1 MIIWIASFPKSGNTW
16 IRSIISSLIYSD
28 DGIFNFELL
37 KKIEQFPNKKHFEI
51 FTDKY
56 QNPHE
61 LKKFWIAAQ
70 DKINL
75 DNKAKFFKTH
85 HINCKIGEYSFT
97 NKNNTLGTIY
107 IVRDPRNL
115 VNSFSNHYSINKHTA
130 KKTITS
136 REFVTGA
143 IYRENKQSNVFTIIG
158 SWKDHYNSWT
168 KSNYNLLIIKYED
181 LLLDPQKELNK
192 IIKYLN
198 NFKDFKDF
206 NCDGQKIK
214 NILDSTSFEIMQKK
228 EEEEGFF
235 EAVPNKSN
243 DKKVKFFNQGINNN
257 WNKYLDKDDIKYIEN
272 SFDNEMRELGYL

>member
-1 MIIWIASFPKSGNTW
+1 MIIWIASYPKSGNTW
-16 IRSIISSLIYSD
+16 LRSIISSLIYSD

-37 KKIEQFPNKKHFEI
+37 KKIQQFPNKKYFES

-75 DNKAKFFKTH
+75 DKEIKFFKTH
-85 HINCKIGEYSFT
+85 HINCKIDEYPFT

-115 VNSFSNHYSINKHTA
+115 VNSFSNHYSIDKNTA

-136 REFVTGA
+136 QEFVTGA
-143 IYRENKQSNVFTIIG
+143 IYKENKNNKIFTIIG

-168 KSNYNLLIIKYED
+168 KANNNLLVLKYED
-181 LLLDPQKELNK
+181 LISDTQKEINRL
-192 IIKYLN
+192 IEYLKN
-198 NFKDFKDF
+198 FLNFKYDDF
-206 NCDGQKIK
+206 KIK
-214 NILDSTSFEIMQKK
+214 NILNSTSFEVLQKK
-228 EEEEGFF
+228 EVEEGFP
-235 EAVPNKSN
+235 ESVPDKSYKN
-243 DKKVKFFNQGINNN
+243 QVKFFNQGKEND
-257 WNKYLDKDDIKYIEN
+257 WHKYLNKEQAEYIEIELG
-272 SFDNEMRELGYL
+272 DEMRELGYLQKN